1 MPAANHRNDRRVRM
15 TRRLIKDSFLTLLR
29 QKNIAKITVKDIC
42 LGADIN
48 RATFYAHY
56 ESVYDLLHKMEDE
69 LAENICTILKLDNTP
84 SLDMTVANCQAL
96 LEHIK
101 AHEEFCMVVI
111 NLSGD
116 TYFQDRIMALIGE
129 PTVQLLEQT
138 LHLPQEDAR
147 LYLVYQFAG
156 YFAIIREWV
165 ATGMT
170 RSITDM
176 ARLMTELSPFS
187 RQTPKESAAIL

>member
-1 MPAANHRNDRRVRM
+1 MPTANRRDDRRVRM

-56 ESVYDLLHKMEDE
+56 EDVYDLLHKMEDE

-84 SLDMTVANCQAL
+84 SLDLTVANCQAL
-96 LEHIK
+96 LEHVK
-101 AHEEFCMVVI
+101 AHEEFCMVII
-111 NLSGD
+111 NLSSD
-116 TYFQDRIMALIGE
+116 TYFQDRIMAQIGE
-129 PTVQLLEQT
+129 PIIKLLEQT
-138 LHLPQEDAR
+138 LNICQEDAR
-147 LYLVYQFAG
+147 LYLVYQLAG

-170 RSITDM
+170 RPIVDM
-176 ARLMTELSPFS
+176 ARLMTDLRLFPPSVLISQLQKP
-187 RQTPKESAAIL
+187 